1 MTFWHL
7 ENSPYIAFLPWI
19 NDKIPLLSLPNTS
32 WSCGTCGIYS
42 ELTAFFY
49 VTSVDQLSW
58 SKNAENK
65 KYLQTQSNLE
75 LKCDTRRWN
84 NGVING
90 KKGKKCCSHIPSRSA
105 SFTHSNG
112 LSVSSYLWK
121 PSACPIIQ
129 RHRSLSVGFNYRP
142 VCQRAVATFLT
153 FVLTCLGA
161 QTIALQCWSHNISCQ
176 MGHSINPTPTWPLW
190 RISSYL

>member
-42 ELTAFFY
+42 ELTAFFN
-49 VTSVDQLSW
+49 VNSVDQPSW
-58 SKNAENK
+58 SKHAENK

-84 NGVING
+84 NGVINR
-90 KKGKKCCSHIPSRSA
+90 KKGKNAVHTSRVVLRVSHIPTA
-105 SFTHSNG
+105 SVWAHICENHQRVPLSNDTGASLWDSTTDLCVKELSPHSWH
-112 LSVSSYLWK
+112 L
-121 PSACPIIQ
+121 
-129 RHRSLSVGFNYRP
+129 F
-142 VCQRAVATFLT
+142 
-153 FVLTCLGA
+153 
-161 QTIALQCWSHNISCQ
+161 
-176 MGHSINPTPTWPLW
+176 
-190 RISSYL
+190 

>member
-1 MTFWHL
+1 M
-7 ENSPYIAFLPWI
+7 
-19 NDKIPLLSLPNTS
+19 
-32 WSCGTCGIYS
+32 
-42 ELTAFFY
+42 
-49 VTSVDQLSW
+49 TSVDQLSW
-58 SKNAENK
+58 SKHAENK

-90 KKGKKCCSHIPSRSA
+90 KKGKKCCSHVPSRSA

-153 FVLTCLGA
+153 FVLTSLGA
-161 QTIALQCWSHNISCQ
+161 QTIALQRWSHNISCQ

-190 RISSYL
+190 KISSYL